1 MKVQEQVPVRDGDQ
15 PSDRAIRFRV
25 AINIGDAIAD
35 GTDLHGDAV
44 NVAARIQAECPPG
57 GICVTRAVRDHVQ
70 DRLGLAFEELGALD
84 LKNIAR
90 PVEAFVVK
98 LGAGVPKGVPLAV
111 TMPDLSIA
119 KAPRLS
125 LVVLPFANLGGD
137 EREDYLADAIT
148 EDLTTDLSYLPG
160 AMIIARHSAA
170 TFKNKPVDV
179 RRIGREL
186 GVRYVVEGSVR
197 KLGDMLR
204 VNVQLISSETNT
216 HIWAGRFDQNVSDIG
231 AGQEAIVS
239 RLTAVLGIQMFDA
252 ESARSVRERPDNPD
266 ASDLLLRGW
275 SAWRRGD
282 PPPRIGLRQFAPRTA
297 LRLDPKSVAGDV
309 RTWPTRR

>member
-1 MKVQEQVPVRDGDQ
+1 MCK
-15 PSDRAIRFRV
+15 
-25 AINIGDAIAD
+25 
-35 GTDLHGDAV
+35 
-44 NVAARIQAECPPG
+44 
-57 GICVTRAVRDHVQ
+57 

-179 RRIGREL
+179 RRIGEEL
-186 GVRYVVEGSVR
+186 GVRFVVEGSVR

-204 VNVQLISSETNT
+204 VNVQLISSETNM
-216 HIWAGRFDQNVSDIG
+216 HIWAGRFDQNVKDLGI
-231 AGQEAIVS
+231 GQEEIVS
-239 RLTAVLGIQMFDA
+239 RLEGGARLPDVRCRKRTQRAGEARQPRCVRPAASWVVGMAQGTEPSNRAEATALYEQ
-252 ESARSVRERPDNPD
+252 
-266 ASDLLLRGW
+266 
-275 SAWRRGD
+275 
-282 PPPRIGLRQFAPRTA
+282 A
-297 LRLDPKSVAGDV
+297 LRLDPKSVRAMCYLADEALI
-309 RTWPTRR
+309 TLCDP